1 MSHRA
6 RPRVATAMAIAL
18 GVSTLVP
25 GAALAADDRA
35 LVYVISSDITSL
47 NNAADDGPTNAVNQW
62 LYNGLYAYDEQLRPV
77 PDIAAELAE
86 VNDDGTVWT
95 VRLRDDVYFGPTGER
110 LTAEDVV
117 FTYQLA
123 MSEECSYNPAACL
136 AFLTV
141 TPDGAADPV
150 PAVQEVEAL
159 DDLTVRFTLADTY
172 APFSTRILPNMN
184 IESRTAT
191 MDAFERF
198 NEQVERVSL
207 PDVETTL
214 AAMDATEDATPFRD
228 DAESLLTVAGLELP
242 DVAAF
247 VAEDGELDEA
257 GYTEALRADLA
268 DLHRVLV
275 SEEVDRVAAA
285 YRYLDTAHAPVG
297 TGPYHLTEFRS
308 GQDLTAAR
316 NERYHHGP
324 PAFESLHV
332 PIIKDDVASAMAL
345 ASGEI
350 EWKPSFSADAY
361 AQVRDADGL
370 KFARYPDFGYLS
382 LQFNLRE
389 GRLFHEKAVRK
400 ALAYCIDKAATV
412 EAATDGDGIPIY
424 ADLSPASWAYNPDL
438 PRYEQDVDRANSL
451 LEDAGWVMGDDDVR
465 AKQGRRLQT
474 AMFVR
479 AGKPDRVKFL
489 RLLAQQAQECGFD
502 LSVREA
508 DFSLLLPGLFWPL
521 VMAGEEEQWDAY
533 FGGWDMG
540 YDPDPYDLWHSS
552 NCTTEQRPDEW
563 NYICFQNERA
573 DQLIEAGAREL
584 DQTKRT
590 EIYHE
595 FEAILAEELPNLWG
609 WSEEARHGLDAD
621 IHGAEPWTE
630 EVMSSPTWFWELE
643 KINQGGFAVPD

>member
-150 PAVQEVEAL
+150 PVVQEVEAL

-228 DAESLLTVAGLELP
+228 DAESLL
-242 DVAAF
+242 
-247 VAEDGELDEA
+247 
-257 GYTEALRADLA
+257 
-268 DLHRVLV
+268 
-275 SEEVDRVAAA
+275 
-285 YRYLDTAHAPVG
+285 
-297 TGPYHLTEFRS
+297 
-308 GQDLTAAR
+308 
-316 NERYHHGP
+316 
-324 PAFESLHV
+324 
-332 PIIKDDVASAMAL
+332 
-345 ASGEI
+345 
-350 EWKPSFSADAY
+350 
-361 AQVRDADGL
+361 
-370 KFARYPDFGYLS
+370 LS
-382 LQFNLRE
+382 L
-389 GRLFHEKAVRK
+389 
-400 ALAYCIDKAATV
+400 
-412 EAATDGDGIPIY
+412 
-424 ADLSPASWAYNPDL
+424 
-438 PRYEQDVDRANSL
+438 
-451 LEDAGWVMGDDDVR
+451 
-465 AKQGRRLQT
+465 
-474 AMFVR
+474 
-479 AGKPDRVKFL
+479 
-489 RLLAQQAQECGFD
+489 
-502 LSVREA
+502 
-508 DFSLLLPGLFWPL
+508 
-521 VMAGEEEQWDAY
+521 
-533 FGGWDMG
+533 
-540 YDPDPYDLWHSS
+540 
-552 NCTTEQRPDEW
+552 
-563 NYICFQNERA
+563 
-573 DQLIEAGAREL
+573 
-584 DQTKRT
+584 
-590 EIYHE
+590 
-595 FEAILAEELPNLWG
+595 
-609 WSEEARHGLDAD
+609 
-621 IHGAEPWTE
+621 IH
-630 EVMSSPTWFWELE
+630 
-643 KINQGGFAVPD
+643 I